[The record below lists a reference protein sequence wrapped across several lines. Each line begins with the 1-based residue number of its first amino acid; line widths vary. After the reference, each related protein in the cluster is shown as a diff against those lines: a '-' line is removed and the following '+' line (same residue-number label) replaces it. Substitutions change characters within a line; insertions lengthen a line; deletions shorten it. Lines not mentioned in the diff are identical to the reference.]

1 VGLAELTSAD
11 AVRAAVEEFDEL
23 GREEFLSK
31 YGFIE
36 LEEVCPGRTVDWIAD
51 PSLDPEV
58 AAVQLAARIEVWLE
72 SCT

>member
-1 VGLAELTSAD
+1 MPAWNRSTTCPRLSWWPSTP
-11 AVRAAVEEFDEL
+11 AASLPHRKD
-23 GREEFLSK
+23 RQ
-31 YGFIE
+31 E

-58 AAVQLAARIEVWLE
+58 AADQLAARIEVWVE